1 MINHVVLFK
10 LKKYELLS
18 QKQDVIGSIEEALL
32 SLQDKIT
39 ELKYIEVGI
48 NYELEAK
55 SYDLCLISHFENTED
70 LDAYRVHPEHLKVV
84 ELIGLHAVERAAVDF
99 EF

>member
-10 LKKYELLS
+10 LKKYESLG

-32 SLQDKIT
+32 CLKDKIS

-55 SYDLCLISHFENTED
+55 SYDLCLISHFENIEE

-84 ELIGLHAVERAAVDF
+84 ELIGLHAVDRGAVDF